1 MMTTLEMPSAL
12 SSSQRRCQVLLMLY
26 VPGFRATVQRIGEIN
41 GVDDTISRQDIAEMR
56 TEIQRYH
63 QLDIATQHDGCYQ
76 LEGSHLNQRLC
87 LLHWLRRALRLCPH
101 FIAQQFTPS
110 LKIAL
115 KQLGIARTLYDDTN
129 LRALVNFCSRRL
141 QRQFECRDAQFLQL
155 YLQYCLLQ
163 HHLGQTPQFTVVQRN
178 WTQSRNEYLMAQEIV
193 RHWQRRVVQV
203 PHADEQLFLALLFM
217 MLRTPDPLRDGHQED
232 ERLRRT
238 ITRMIERF
246 RGQTGM
252 HFSDEQ
258 GLTDQ
263 LYIHLAQALDRSLF
277 GIGIDNSLPEEIHR
291 LYPRLMRTTR
301 DVLFELEAEFGLRFS
316 EEEASLVAVIF
327 GAWLMQESDLHEK
340 QVVLLTGE
348 DKACEELIEQQL
360 RELTLLP
367 LNIRYVTLQAFQ
379 KDGAP
384 REAALVVTPYT
395 TALPLFSPP
404 LIHAVEA
411 LNAQQQEHIRAM
423 LES

>member
-1 MMTTLEMPSAL
+1 MMTTLEMPSTL

-26 VPGFRATVQRIGEIN
+26 VPGFRATLQSIGEIN
-41 GVDDTISRQDIAEMR
+41 GVDDALCRQDIDEMR
-56 TEIQRYH
+56 MEIQRYH
-63 QLDIATQHDGCYQ
+63 QLDIATQHDGCYL

-129 LRALVNFCSRRL
+129 LQALVNFCSRRL

-217 MLRTPDPLRDGHQED
+217 MLRTPDPLRDAHQED
-232 ERLRRT
+232 ERLRHA
-238 ITRMIERF
+238 ITRMIDRF
-246 RGQTGM
+246 REQTGM

-258 GLTDQ
+258 GLTAQ

-301 DVLFELEAEFGLRFS
+301 EVLFELESEFGLRFS

-327 GAWLMQESDLHEK
+327 GAWLMQETDLHEK

-367 LNIRYVTLQAFQ
+367 LNIRYVTLQSFQ
-379 KDGAP
+379 KEGAP

-423 LES
+423 LET

>member
-41 GVDDTISRQDIAEMR
+41 GVDDTIARQDIAEMR

-63 QLDIATQHDGCYQ
+63 QLDIATQHDGCYL

-163 HHLGQTPQFTVVQRN
+163 HQLGQSPAFSEVQRN
-178 WTQSRNEYLMAQEIV
+178 WTQSRSEYLMAQEIV

-217 MLRTPDPLRDGHQED
+217 MLRTPDPLRDMHQED
-232 ERLRRT
+232 ERLRRA
-238 ITRMIERF
+238 ITRMIARF
-246 RGQTGM
+246 RGHTGM
-252 HFSDEQ
+252 RFSDEQ

-263 LYIHLAQALDRSLF
+263 LYVHIAQALDRSLF
-277 GIGIDNSLPEEIHR
+277 GIGIDNSLPEEIYR

-301 DVLFELEAEFGLRFS
+301 EVLFELEAEFGLRFS

-404 LIHAVEA
+404 LIHAVET